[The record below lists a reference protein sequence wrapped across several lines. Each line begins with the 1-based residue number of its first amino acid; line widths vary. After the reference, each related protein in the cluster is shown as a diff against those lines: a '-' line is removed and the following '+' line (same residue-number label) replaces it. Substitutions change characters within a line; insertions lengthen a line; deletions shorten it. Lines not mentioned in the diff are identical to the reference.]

1 MVIQTQFIKRACFL
15 LWIGLIFFTS
25 ANAQFTVKFIIKR
38 YSLIH
43 AGDSIFIAGNF
54 NQWNPHSLPH
64 YFKTNDEIRFLE
76 LKNIPAGAYEYKI
89 TRGSWDAVETN
100 TYPGNIN
107 NRTLNLVSD
116 TVIELKIT
124 AWKDDLTRWKKA
136 LTASVN
142 VSLMDSAFVITQLGR
157 TRKIWLY
164 LPEGYAS
171 NKKKYPVLYMQDGQN
186 IFDNYTS
193 GYGEWGVDEGLDSLI
208 KNGRQ
213 ACIVVGIESDEH
225 RMNEYNPCN
234 HAEFGKG
241 EGKLYVDFI
250 ATTLKPYVDKHYR
263 TLPEKENT
271 IIAGSSMGGLISYYA
286 MLKYPSIFGKAG
298 IFSPLFWAADTIDHL
313 TDSLAGKLNGKMF
326 FYVGEYEGKEM
337 VADMMRIQEKV
348 GKNSSA
354 MLYSV
359 VDKEG
364 QHNEATWQ
372 KWFPE
377 FYKWIMAAGFNI
389 ITKIEN

>member
-38 YSLIH
+38 YSLTH

-64 YFKTNDEIRFLE
+64 YFKTNDEIRFVE

-142 VSLMDSAFVITQLGR
+142 VSLMDSAFMMPQLNR

-193 GYGEWGVDEGLDSLI
+193 GYGEWGVDECLDSLI
-208 KNGRQ
+208 KNDRQ
-213 ACIVVGIESDEH
+213 ACIVVGIESDAH

-234 HAEFGKG
+234 HEEFGKG
-241 EGKLYVDFI
+241 EGKQYVDFI

-298 IFSPLFWAADTIDHL
+298 IFSPSFWAADTIDHL
-313 TDSLAGKLNGKMF
+313 TDSLAGKLNGKM
-326 FYVGEYEGKEM
+326 
-337 VADMMRIQEKV
+337 
-348 GKNSSA
+348 
-354 MLYSV
+354 
-359 VDKEG
+359 
-364 QHNEATWQ
+364 
-372 KWFPE
+372 
-377 FYKWIMAAGFNI
+377 
-389 ITKIEN
+389 

>member
-1 MVIQTQFIKRACFL
+1 MKKLFQFFKSLFIL
-15 LWIGLIFFTS
+15 TWIVFFICTT
-25 ANAQFTVKFIIKR
+25 AFTQFTVKLSIKN
-38 YSLIH
+38 YPALH

-54 NQWNPHSLPH
+54 NQWNPKSLPH
-64 YFKTNDEIRFLE
+64 YFNLKDKLLYVE
-76 LKNIPAGAYEYKI
+76 LKNIATNFYEYKL
-89 TRGSWDAVETN
+89 TRGSWEAVEAN
-100 TYPGNIN
+100 TDGTSVE
-107 NRTLNLVSD
+107 NRQLHLVSD
-116 TVIELKIT
+116 TTIELSIA
-124 AWKDDLTRWKKA
+124 AWQNDFAKPVKNHTQ
-136 LTASVN
+136 SVH
-142 VSLMDSAFVITQLGR
+142 VSLMDSAFKMPQLSR

-164 LPEGYAS
+164 LPEGYAN

-193 GYGEWGVDEGLDSLI
+193 GYGEWGVDECLDSLI

-213 ACIVVGIESDEH
+213 PCIVVGIESDAH

-234 HAEFGKG
+234 HVEFGKG
-241 EGKLYVDFI
+241 EGKQYVDFI
-250 ATTLKPYVDKHYR
+250 ATTLKPFVDMQYR

-286 MLKYPSIFGKAG
+286 MLKYPFIFGKAG
-298 IFSPLFWAADTIDHL
+298 IFSPSFWAADTIDQF

-337 VADMMRIQEKV
+337 VTDMMRFQEKV

-354 MLYSV
+354 MIYSV
-359 VDKEG
+359 IDKEG